1 MMGVDGKP
9 VIQGNASNCLILRN
23 MFIPAAE
30 TDPNWDI
37 NIQEDVKSECQRFGT
52 VLHCFVDKQSD
63 GFVYMMFDDVPT
75 CKRVAD
81 EMNGRWYN
89 RRQIQVSFISMG
101 EYVNRFPDA
110 RRVASIAQAKMA
122 NSV

>member
-37 NIQEDVKSECQRFGT
+37 NIQEDV
-52 VLHCFVDKQSD
+52 DKKSD
-63 GFVYMMFDDVPT
+63 GNVYMMFDDVPT

>member
-52 VLHCFVDKQSD
+52 VLHCFVDKKSD
-63 GFVYMMFDDVPT
+63 GNVYMMFDDVP
-75 CKRVAD
+75 
-81 EMNGRWYN
+81 
-89 RRQIQVSFISMG
+89 S
-101 EYVNRFPDA
+101 A
-110 RRVASIAQAKMA
+110 REWRTR
-122 NSV
+122 

>member
-1 MMGVDGKP
+1 MGADGKP
-9 VIQGNASNCLILRN
+9 VIEGNASNCLVLKN
-23 MFIPAAE
+23 MFLAAAE

-37 NIQEDVKSECQRFGT
+37 TIQEDVKNECQRFGT

-63 GFVYMMFDDVPT
+63 GFVYMMFDDVPS

-89 RRQIQVSFISMG
+89 RRQIQVAFIPMG
-101 EYVNRFPDA
+101 EYVNRFPDT

-122 NSV
+122 NSI